1 MEIFE
6 KNFVGVQFARLE
18 NIETELREIGNTILG
33 LVKPEFKDEFLLHW
47 DEILGKLPE
56 MLYTSTISSIAVL
69 LDGAKINLNFL
80 YSDGE
85 EDKDDLSSLVGL
97 PLESEKVDFVL
108 TARDPDMIE
117 HLELDSLGIE
127 IEFEGEEEDDD
138 SDETEE

>member
-18 NIETELREIGNTILG
+18 NIETELKEIGNTILG

-69 LDGAKINLNFL
+69 LDGAKIKLNFL

-85 EDKDDLSSLVGL
+85 EDKDDISSLVGL

-108 TARDPDMIE
+108 IARDPDMIE

-127 IEFEGEEEDDD
+127 IEIEGEEEDDD